1 MQYTLLNYK
10 PFLTFHRI
18 IQQRRKYIMESR
30 IKSKRLNYSE
40 LFSITTEIYKKN
52 IKTIAFVSIFIIIP
66 LFLFTQWVQSKYVT
80 NLNYLYNNMVDIDM
94 TAEMD
99 ALSSISLYNVIS
111 LLVQIVVQPLANI
124 AIIWGTVNII
134 KEQKNTI
141 KGNFLYAFIKAPH
154 SIWTNFLQIV
164 FLFVVFLFSLVTIIT
179 CFTIP
184 SKSIAIMFLSIV
196 FIICLIIVAY
206 FTTIWTF
213 SDHVV
218 TIQDIGG
225 IKALVAS
232 KKVVQNRFRE
242 TFLYILFFGVL
253 SFCLNLSV
261 DKILDN
267 IYYNGSYS
275 TYIFCYAVWNFI
287 IFITINGFYI
297 VFMTVLFLNRIWGP
311 TENITICSN
320 HNKIINT
327 SKSENESEKQN
338 KINLEKTPKIEQQN
352 TIDLEKTTEQQQQ
365 IEQKYENDNEK

>member
-1 MQYTLLNYK
+1 
-10 PFLTFHRI
+10 
-18 IQQRRKYIMESR
+18 MESR

-111 LLVQIVVQPLANI
+111 SLVQIVVQPLANI

-184 SKSIAIMFLSIV
+184 SKLIAIMFLSIV

-218 TIQDIGG
+218 TIQDMSG

-275 TYIFCYAVWNFI
+275 IYIFCYAVWNFI

-327 SKSENESEKQN
+327 SESENESEKQN

>member
-1 MQYTLLNYK
+1 
-10 PFLTFHRI
+10 
-18 IQQRRKYIMESR
+18 
-30 IKSKRLNYSE
+30 
-40 LFSITTEIYKKN
+40 
-52 IKTIAFVSIFIIIP
+52 
-66 LFLFTQWVQSKYVT
+66 
-80 NLNYLYNNMVDIDM
+80 
-94 TAEMD
+94 
-99 ALSSISLYNVIS
+99 
-111 LLVQIVVQPLANI
+111 
-124 AIIWGTVNII
+124 
-134 KEQKNTI
+134 
-141 KGNFLYAFIKAPH
+141 
-154 SIWTNFLQIV
+154 
-164 FLFVVFLFSLVTIIT
+164 
-179 CFTIP
+179 
-184 SKSIAIMFLSIV
+184 MFLSIV

-218 TIQDIGG
+218 TIQDMSG

-267 IYYNGSYS
+267 IYYNGSYN